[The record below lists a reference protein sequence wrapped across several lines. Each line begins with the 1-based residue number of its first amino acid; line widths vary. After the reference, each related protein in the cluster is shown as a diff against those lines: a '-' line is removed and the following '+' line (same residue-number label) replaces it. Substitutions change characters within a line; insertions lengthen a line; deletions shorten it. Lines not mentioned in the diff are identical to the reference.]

1 MMDLHAAYW
10 IAIAHLPQWNYFK
23 INSLIKDI
31 YIDKASS
38 LEEFFALSPADWAKI
53 YLLNE
58 ADAGIL
64 SAAKE
69 QLPNNAFLAETLDNQ
84 GFELIPINSPDYSP
98 TLKNN
103 LKLTYS
109 PPLLYVKGNI
119 QLLKEDSV
127 AIVGSRNASD
137 RALQFT
143 DIIARKT
150 TENYQVVVSG
160 FARGVDKAALDGS
173 LKYHGH
179 SIIVLPQGVLT
190 FGSGYKIYYKQI
202 IGGDVLVLSV
212 FHPKAPWRAEL
223 AMARNPIIYGLA
235 EHIYVAE
242 SSDKGGTWSG
252 VRDGLRK
259 GRTIFVRQAEEDEQ
273 NANAR
278 LISQGAIPVDLQ
290 GSVLESP
297 TAKICAPTP
306 VLDDADLPERIKAA
320 LTDKTLSAKEVC
332 ELVQC
337 AWSAR
342 RMSDFLNSL
351 YFVETVKHGRANKFR
366 LKGALDPQQT
376 IALGD

>member
-1 MMDLHAAYW
+1 MDLHAAYW